1 MTICRFGHQVL
12 FQCCFDPVTKDPLL
26 IKATIRSKEMPLH
39 QTLVFI
45 CSYKG
50 ELIRPLI
57 DRPRQRKRKGGD
69 HHCQMIVKCNKS
81 WFSPTVYDQSTLG
94 QCYHILK
101 KLWSLKEIKVSLKA
115 EKPLLFI
122 SEFKTLHYGLLALKK
137 MGNRK
142 IYQNYFLAPHFLKAL
157 LFQMKNICSRCVV
170 SFTFNIYL
178 CTSWLFMS
186 NLTN

>member
-12 FQCCFDPVTKDPLL
+12 FQCFFDPVTKDPLL

-122 SEFKTLHYGLLALKK
+122 SEFKTLSGRFN
-137 MGNRK
+137 MGFPNMWWTLYVQISK
-142 IYQNYFLAPHFLKAL
+142 HSGNYSLHPK
-157 LFQMKNICSRCVV
+157 QP
-170 SFTFNIYL
+170 
-178 CTSWLFMS
+178 
-186 NLTN
+186 LTNAFCQI